1 MNTSRPPSR
10 SGTNG
15 QAPVRRAKV
24 ASMAQMDISTMSS
37 PMSNNNTMSRPTLVS
52 TNSSHSVT
60 SNTSYS
66 SRPVK
71 VRSSNSTT
79 TIASIR
85 NGNHPRGGPSPGPGR
100 EHLGVGGLDP
110 IGGVQRRPSGSVA
123 SSSDDGT
130 VSEDSV
136 DDIQLFSGGQAGV
149 SGGIN
154 LSSNGRALA
163 LSGASPA
170 GSGANT
176 PRGRT
181 RTTTAPPL
189 NNNNSPSMATST
201 NSTPSNSAKPMR
213 IAAGASIKVDASS
226 LSSIPS
232 SSGPSIVSSMSSLS
246 GAGLG
251 IGSSN
256 NSGAATAVG
265 LLSTSISS
273 STSSTTS
280 WTTAPG
286 HRNGHLTVDNPTTP
300 PSPMPQQPSHTLSSI
315 QLQGNSGPV
324 PITIR
329 SRPPNGSVVS
339 AAGNGSVVSSA
350 SVTAS
355 AAKIAEENR
364 RQEEAARTRRKIADL
379 EISNASLLSINSSL
393 EATNRKQAAEIQELK
408 MRMQSAQF
416 GGELVGFSATD
427 LALAQSVNAVELTEA
442 ERQDDLVF
450 KRLCFSIDLMIC
462 EAKQALDQSTKTGV
476 KVLSSFDM
484 YEKEAMADA
493 EDEDDD
499 EDDDESLDV
508 SAASTPA
515 ALPAPPMVNTRAKD
529 SNANK
534 DLVASPEDSTS
545 HELDN
550 NDHPPPS
557 SPSSSTSSNSLRQQQ
572 PLSSQQRKRISLPP
586 SPPKSISKFTSNSS
600 ASSSS

>member
-15 QAPVRRAKV
+15 QAPIRRAKV

-37 PMSNNNTMSRPTLVS
+37 PISNNNTMSRPSLVT

-60 SNTSYS
+60 SNNSYS

-79 TIASIR
+79 TIASVR
-85 NGNHPRGGPSPGPGR
+85 NGTTNYARGGPSPGPGR
-100 EHLGVGGLDP
+100 EHLGVNLDHP
-110 IGGVQRRPSGSVA
+110 IGVGVRRTSGSVA

-149 SGGIN
+149 GGIN

-163 LSGASPA
+163 LSSVSPS

-181 RTTTAPPL
+181 RTTNTTPM
-189 NNNNSPSMATST
+189 NNNSPSIAST
-201 NSTPSNSAKPMR
+201 STPSNSAKPMR
-213 IAAGASIKVDASS
+213 IAAGASIKVDPSS
-226 LSSIPS
+226 LSPIPS
-232 SSGPSIVSSMSSLS
+232 SSGPTITSSMSSFS

-251 IGSSN
+251 LGSSN

-273 STSSTTS
+273 STSTTS
-280 WTTAPG
+280 WTTATPG
-286 HRNGHLTVDNPTTP
+286 RGQLTVDNPA
-300 PSPMPQQPSHTLSSI
+300 PSPIPQPTHTLSSI
-315 QLQGNSGPV
+315 QLQGTSGPM

-350 SVTAS
+350 SATAS

-427 LALAQSVNAVELTEA
+427 LALAQSVDAVELTEA

-450 KRLCFSIDLMIC
+450 KRLCLSIDQMIC

-493 EDEDDD
+493 ENEDDD
-499 EDDDESLDV
+499 EDEDESQDV
-508 SAASTPA
+508 SAALTA
-515 ALPAPPMVNTRAKD
+515 VLAPPIINTRAKD
-529 SNANK
+529 NSLSK
-534 DLVASPEDSTS
+534 DLVASPEDHTA
-545 HELDN
+545 HEEDG
-550 NDHPPPS
+550 DHPPQPS
-557 SPSSSTSSNSLRQQQ
+557 SPSSSTSSDSLRQQQ
-572 PLSSQQRKRISLPP
+572 PSARRKRVSLPP
-586 SPPKSISKFTSNSS
+586 SPPKSISKSMSNSP

>member
-15 QAPVRRAKV
+15 QAPIRRAKV
-24 ASMAQMDISTMSS
+24 ASMAQMDISTMPS
-37 PMSNNNTMSRPTLVS
+37 PMSNNSTMSRPSLVS
-52 TNSSHSVT
+52 NNSSHSVT
-60 SNTSYS
+60 SNNSYS

-79 TIASIR
+79 TIASVR
-85 NGNHPRGGPSPGPGR
+85 NGTTNYPRGGPSPAPGR
-100 EHLGVGGLDP
+100 EHLGVNLDHP
-110 IGGVQRRPSGSVA
+110 IGAGVRRTSGSVA

-149 SGGIN
+149 GGIN

-163 LSGASPA
+163 LSGASPS

-189 NNNNSPSMATST
+189 NNANSPSVVSTSS

-213 IAAGASIKVDASS
+213 IAAGASIKVDPSS

-232 SSGPSIVSSMSSLS
+232 NSGPTITSSMSSLS

-251 IGSSN
+251 LGSPN
-256 NSGAATAVG
+256 NSGAAAAVG

-286 HRNGHLTVDNPTTP
+286 PRGHLTVDNPT
-300 PSPMPQQPSHTLSSI
+300 PSTMQPNTLSSI
-315 QLQGNSGPV
+315 QLQGNSGPMS
-324 PITIR
+324 ITIR

-350 SVTAS
+350 SATAS

-393 EATNRKQAAEIQELK
+393 EDKNRKQAAEIQELK

-427 LALAQSVNAVELTEA
+427 LALAQSVDAVELTEA

-450 KRLCFSIDLMIC
+450 KRLCLSIDQMIC

-484 YEKEAMADA
+484 YEKESMADA
-493 EDEDDD
+493 EDEDED
-499 EDDDESLDV
+499 EDDDDSQDV

-515 ALPAPPMVNTRAKD
+515 VVPAPPMVNTHAKD
-529 SNANK
+529 SNITK
-534 DLVASPEDSTS
+534 DLVASPEDHTS
-545 HELDN
+545 HEEDD
-550 NDHPPPS
+550 DHPPQPS
-557 SPSSSTSSNSLRQQQ
+557 SPSSSTSSNSLRQQL
-572 PLSSQQRKRISLPP
+572 PSSQRKRVSLPP
-586 SPPKSISKFTSNSS
+586 SPPKSISKSNSS

>member
-163 LSGASPA
+163 LSGASTA

-176 PRGRT
+176 LRGRT

>member
-1 MNTSRPPSR
+1 
-10 SGTNG
+10 
-15 QAPVRRAKV
+15 
-24 ASMAQMDISTMSS
+24 MAQMDISTMSS
-37 PMSNNNTMSRPTLVS
+37 PISNNNTMSRPSLVS

-60 SNTSYS
+60 SNNSYS

-79 TIASIR
+79 TIASVR
-85 NGNHPRGGPSPGPGR
+85 NGTTNYPRGGPSPGPGR
-100 EHLGVGGLDP
+100 EHLGVNLDQP
-110 IGGVQRRPSGSVA
+110 IGVGIRRTSGSVA

-149 SGGIN
+149 GGIN

-163 LSGASPA
+163 LSSASPS

-181 RTTTAPPL
+181 RTTNTTPM
-189 NNNNSPSMATST
+189 NNNSPSITST
-201 NSTPSNSAKPMR
+201 STPSNSAKPMR
-213 IAAGASIKVDASS
+213 IAAGASIKVDPSS
-226 LSSIPS
+226 LSPIPS
-232 SSGPSIVSSMSSLS
+232 SSGPTITSSMSSLS

-251 IGSSN
+251 LGSSN
-256 NSGAATAVG
+256 NSGTAAAVG

-273 STSSTTS
+273 STSTTS
-280 WTTAPG
+280 WTTATPG
-286 HRNGHLTVDNPTTP
+286 RGHLTVDNSA
-300 PSPMPQQPSHTLSSI
+300 PSPMPQPTHTLSSM
-315 QLQGNSGPV
+315 QLQGTSGPM

-350 SVTAS
+350 SATAS

-416 GGELVGFSATD
+416 GGELVGFSTTD
-427 LALAQSVNAVELTEA
+427 LALAQSVDAVELTEA

-450 KRLCFSIDLMIC
+450 KRLCLSIDQMIC

-484 YEKEAMADA
+484 
-493 EDEDDD
+493 
-499 EDDDESLDV
+499 
-508 SAASTPA
+508 
-515 ALPAPPMVNTRAKD
+515 
-529 SNANK
+529 
-534 DLVASPEDSTS
+534 
-545 HELDN
+545 
-550 NDHPPPS
+550 
-557 SPSSSTSSNSLRQQQ
+557 
-572 PLSSQQRKRISLPP
+572 
-586 SPPKSISKFTSNSS
+586 
-600 ASSSS
+600 

>member
-10 SGTNG
+10 SETNG
-15 QAPVRRAKV
+15 QAPIRRAKV

-37 PMSNNNTMSRPTLVS
+37 PMSNNNTMSRPSLVS

-60 SNTSYS
+60 SNNSYS

-79 TIASIR
+79 TIASAR
-85 NGNHPRGGPSPGPGR
+85 NGTTNYPRGGPSPGPGR
-100 EHLGVGGLDP
+100 EHLGVSLDHP
-110 IGGVQRRPSGSVA
+110 IGVGVPRTSGSVA

-149 SGGIN
+149 GGIN

-163 LSGASPA
+163 LSAASPS

-181 RTTTAPPL
+181 RTTPASPL
-189 NNNNSPSMATST
+189 NNNSPSIVSTSSS
-201 NSTPSNSAKPMR
+201 STPSGSAKPMR
-213 IAAGASIKVDASS
+213 IAAGASIKVDPSS

-232 SSGPSIVSSMSSLS
+232 SSGPTIASSMSSLS

-251 IGSSN
+251 LGSSN
-256 NSGAATAVG
+256 NSGAAAAVG

-280 WTTAPG
+280 WTTASGP
-286 HRNGHLTVDNPTTP
+286 RGHLTVDNPT
-300 PSPMPQQPSHTLSSI
+300 PSTMQPNTLSSI
-315 QLQGNSGPV
+315 QLQGNSGPM

-339 AAGNGSVVSSA
+339 AAGNGSTVSSA
-350 SVTAS
+350 SATAS

-393 EATNRKQAAEIQELK
+393 EATNRKQLAEIQELK

-427 LALAQSVNAVELTEA
+427 LALAQSVDAVELTEA

-450 KRLCFSIDLMIC
+450 KRLCLSIDQMIC

-499 EDDDESLDV
+499 EDDDESQDL

-515 ALPAPPMVNTRAKD
+515 AVPAPPMISTRAKD
-529 SNANK
+529 SNMTR
-534 DLVASPEDSTS
+534 SPDSAPHEED
-545 HELDN
+545 DN
-550 NDHPPPS
+550 HPPQPS
-557 SPSSSTSSNSLRQQQ
+557 SPSSSTSSNSLRQQ
-572 PLSSQQRKRISLPP
+572 PPSSQRKRVSLPP
-586 SPPKSISKFTSNSS
+586 SPPKSISKSISNSS

>member
-1 MNTSRPPSR
+1 
-10 SGTNG
+10 
-15 QAPVRRAKV
+15 
-24 ASMAQMDISTMSS
+24 
-37 PMSNNNTMSRPTLVS
+37 
-52 TNSSHSVT
+52 
-60 SNTSYS
+60 
-66 SRPVK
+66 
-71 VRSSNSTT
+71 
-79 TIASIR
+79 
-85 NGNHPRGGPSPGPGR
+85 
-100 EHLGVGGLDP
+100 
-110 IGGVQRRPSGSVA
+110 
-123 SSSDDGT
+123 
-130 VSEDSV
+130 
-136 DDIQLFSGGQAGV
+136 
-149 SGGIN
+149 
-154 LSSNGRALA
+154 
-163 LSGASPA
+163 
-170 GSGANT
+170 
-176 PRGRT
+176 
-181 RTTTAPPL
+181 
-189 NNNNSPSMATST
+189 
-201 NSTPSNSAKPMR
+201 
-213 IAAGASIKVDASS
+213 
-226 LSSIPS
+226 
-232 SSGPSIVSSMSSLS
+232 
-246 GAGLG
+246 
-251 IGSSN
+251 
-256 NSGAATAVG
+256 
-265 LLSTSISS
+265 
-273 STSSTTS
+273 
-280 WTTAPG
+280 
-286 HRNGHLTVDNPTTP
+286 
-300 PSPMPQQPSHTLSSI
+300 
-315 QLQGNSGPV
+315 
-324 PITIR
+324 
-329 SRPPNGSVVS
+329 
-339 AAGNGSVVSSA
+339 
-350 SVTAS
+350 
-355 AAKIAEENR
+355 
-364 RQEEAARTRRKIADL
+364 
-379 EISNASLLSINSSL
+379 
-393 EATNRKQAAEIQELK
+393 